1 MNWQYYL
8 PSNSHQAGHT
18 AQQHQ
23 QAHVL
28 MTSRMPPSGRRP
40 MSWRPTPLP
49 RLRML
54 RAGVK
59 PSKSS
64 SHPPCRASSRPHA
77 PNSHRPTFSQGH
89 GRQWETRQRP
99 NSGHAATGRLFLVTV
114 HGWLFAGYPDW
125 TCPMHRFVS
134 GYAGA
139 NRPIASGRRHQQWA
153 LFLQWQ
159 PWSICLL

>member
-1 MNWQYYL
+1 
-8 PSNSHQAGHT
+8 
-18 AQQHQ
+18 
-23 QAHVL
+23 

-64 SHPPCRASSRPHA
+64 SHPPCRASSWPHA
-77 PNSHRPTFSQGH
+77 PDSHRPTFSQWH
-89 GRQWETRQRP
+89 GQQWETRQCQ

-114 HGWLFAGYPDW
+114 HEWLFAGYPDW

-139 NRPIASGRRHQQWA
+139 NRPIAAVEDTNSGPSSCNGNHGLFAFCRLVNWRPFPA
-153 LFLQWQ
+153 LLTMRT
-159 PWSICLL
+159 S